1 MSGSAKK
8 LLHAAAGSASG
19 DPVYVEDVFSTHLYT
34 GNSSTRSI
42 DNNIDLSGE
51 GGLVWIKDR
60 SAAEEHVLIDS
71 ERGAS
76 KGIRSNSN
84 AAEHTDTSSLTSFDN
99 DGFSLGTG
107 YSYFSTNYTGRDYAS
122 WTFRKQEGFF
132 DIVTYTGDGSTNK
145 TINHNLNCKPGMMII
160 KMLTESGYAWRVWH
174 KSVAS
179 SNGANYSL
187 SLNNTTAAA
196 NGSSSA
202 GGYWN
207 HTAPTSTQFTVGDYG
222 QTNNNGSSFV
232 AYLFAD
238 GDESDAQIF
247 GEDGD
252 EAIIKCGSYQSD
264 GNGNEVFVDLGFEP
278 QWVMIKSSTDTQ
290 SWIIQDNMRGM
301 AHSTSTNN
309 YLLANSSGAEN
320 SEGTAGMVRAES
332 NGMTIGVAGIIN
344 YFNSVQTYTYV
355 AIRRGPMKE
364 PSAGTDVLDLSTG
377 DNNAGNNAG
386 FPVDF
391 ILRKRTDLDGDNEVY
406 TRLTGEKYL
415 DTNKTTAASSATV
428 GFDHMT
434 TFNGSGWGTGF
445 DFYNWRRYPKVFDVV
460 VYKAQT
466 GGGLV
471 SGDGTK
477 SVVRHN
483 LGAVP
488 EIIIGKDIDDVGAN
502 WAVVWLSEGNGG
514 SKRLND
520 ISESYGSTTVL
531 NSTDPTATQV
541 TVSGSLN
548 GYGQNNLLLL
558 FASLDGICKCG
569 TYEGTGN
576 AINVDCGFAARFVL
590 ITGVESGLTAN
601 YPFYVYDTGRGI
613 VSGNDPYFDLSSSD
627 VEVTNTD
634 YIDPHSSGFTIT
646 SSAPA
651 SLNTN
656 NYTYGFL
663 AFA

>member
-8 LLHAAAGSASG
+8 LLHAAAGSAS
-19 DPVYVEDVFSTHLYT
+19 DDKVYVEDVFSTHLYT

-132 DIVTYTGDGSTNK
+132 DIVTYTGNGNTSK

-207 HTAPTSTQFTVGDYG
+207 HTAPTSTQFTVGNYG

-247 GEDGD
+247 GDDGD
-252 EAIIKCGSYQSD
+252 EAIVKCGTFTTW
-264 GNGNEVFVDLGFEP
+264 GIANAECGFEP
-278 QWVMIKSSTDTQ
+278 QWLMYKRTDDTEDWQMI
-290 SWIIQDNMRGM
+290 DNMRGC
-301 AHSTSTNN
+301 ATKQGKWNGTDDSTQYSSVSTSNDQVLKANTTAAEVNEGRADFHSTGFSVATG
-309 YLLANSSGAEN
+309 GA
-320 SEGTAGMVRAES
+320 SD
-332 NGMTIGVAGIIN
+332 
-344 YFNSVQTYTYV
+344 TYVYV

-364 PSAGTDVLDLSTG
+364 PDAGTDVFQSQTYTG
-377 DNNAGNNAG
+377 DGSTREFALNITPDTVISLSRDENGDGRAINNRLLGQ
-386 FPVDF
+386 
-391 ILRKRTDLDGDNEVY
+391 NEVY
-406 TRLTGEKYL
+406 TEGTQAKYANGADGVFFDYTKKIKVQSYR
-415 DTNKTTAASSATV
+415 DTNAEPYCNLLFK
-428 GFDHMT
+428 
-434 TFNGSGWGTGF
+434 
-445 DFYNWRRYPKVFDVV
+445 RYPKVFDVV
-460 VYKAQT
+460 VYQGNGSNSPYRT
-466 GGGLV
+466 IN
-471 SGDGTK
+471 
-477 SVVRHN
+477 HN
-483 LGAVP
+483 LGVAP
-488 EIIIGKDIDDVGAN
+488 ELVIIKNID
-502 WAVVWLSEGNGG
+502 S
-514 SKRLND
+514 S
-520 ISESYGSTTVL
+520 STHWVL
-531 NSTDPTATQV
+531 
-541 TVSGSLN
+541 
-548 GYGQNNLLLL
+548 
-558 FASLDGICKCG
+558 
-569 TYEGTGN
+569 
-576 AINVDCGFAARFVL
+576 VL
-590 ITGVESGLTAN
+590 IRETLMLMAE
-601 YPFYVYDTGRGI
+601 
-613 VSGNDPYFDLSSSD
+613 
-627 VEVTNTD
+627 
-634 YIDPHSSGFTIT
+634 
-646 SSAPA
+646 
-651 SLNTN
+651 
-656 NYTYGFL
+656 
-663 AFA
+663 